1 MKRPGKKV
9 ATDRSFVVALSRGLD
24 VLRAFR
30 PNDGLLGNQ
39 EIAAR
44 TNLPKPTVSRLTYT
58 LTKLGY
64 LTPVPRF
71 EKYQLA
77 PSAMSLGYAAL
88 ANLGVRHLSEAY
100 REEVMRETGGAV
112 AVGGRDRLSMIYF
125 GQSRNGL
132 TLGVQLDV
140 GSRIPI
146 ATTAMGRAYIW
157 ALPSDERAALLR
169 ELREH
174 YGSRWP
180 RMRDGIERAGE
191 TVAQLGFTISA
202 GEWQNDVHAVGV
214 ALKLN
219 DGTGPYAFNCGAPA
233 FRFTEDRLRSD
244 IGPRL
249 VAMVR
254 NIEAALGGAG
264 ATIKKR
270 RKQKDESRR
279 ESCTCGR
286 GDQVAFIVDDRRP
299 ARTVLRSNESAG
311 PRRMTQAQLAQEQCP
326 LLAVRDV
333 SVVFGGIIAL
343 NGVSFDMHQG
353 QILGLIGP
361 NGAGKTTLFN
371 CLSRLYQPS
380 SGDILMEGV
389 SILKRPPH
397 RIAEI
402 GIGRTFQNV
411 ALFPNL
417 SVLDNVRIGTHART
431 NSDIVSDSLKL
442 RLGPPRRSRTQ
453 QARP

>member
-1 MKRPGKKV
+1 MKRSGRKV
-9 ATDRSFVVALSRGLD
+9 ASDRSFVVALSRGLD

-58 LTKLGY
+58 LTRLGY

-88 ANLGVRHLSEAY
+88 ANLGVRHLSEPY
-100 REEVMRETGGAV
+100 REEVMRATGGAV

-157 ALPSDERAALLR
+157 ALPDDERAALLR

-191 TVAQLGFTISA
+191 TVARSGFTISA
-202 GEWQNDVHAVGV
+202 GEWQDDVAAVGV

-233 FRFTEDRLRSD
+233 FRFTEDRLRHD

-254 NIEAALGGAG
+254 NIEAALGGA
-264 ATIKKR
+264 APQSKKEENKKFR
-270 RKQKDESRR
+270 AGGK
-279 ESCTCGR
+279 
-286 GDQVAFIVDDRRP
+286 VAR
-299 ARTVLRSNESAG
+299 
-311 PRRMTQAQLAQEQCP
+311 
-326 LLAVRDV
+326 
-333 SVVFGGIIAL
+333 VVEGI
-343 NGVSFDMHQG
+343 
-353 QILGLIGP
+353 
-361 NGAGKTTLFN
+361 
-371 CLSRLYQPS
+371 R
-380 SGDILMEGV
+380 
-389 SILKRPPH
+389 
-397 RIAEI
+397 
-402 GIGRTFQNV
+402 
-411 ALFPNL
+411 
-417 SVLDNVRIGTHART
+417 
-431 NSDIVSDSLKL
+431 
-442 RLGPPRRSRTQ
+442 
-453 QARP
+453 

>member
-1 MKRPGKKV
+1 MKRPAKKV
-9 ATDRSFVVALSRGLD
+9 ATDRKFVIALSRGLE

-77 PSAMSLGYAAL
+77 PSAMALGYAAL
-88 ANLGVRHLSEAY
+88 ANLGVRHLSEPY
-100 REEVMRETGGAV
+100 REELMRQTGGAV
-112 AVGGRDRLSMIYF
+112 AVGGRDRHSMIYF

-132 TLGVQLDV
+132 TLNVQLDV

-157 ALPSDERAALLR
+157 ALPSEERAQMLR

-180 RMRDGIERAGE
+180 RLRDGIERAGE
-191 TVAQLGFTISA
+191 TVEQLGFAISA

-254 NIEAALGGAG
+254 NIETALGAAPQSKGAALQSKASLQSKAALPSKKEENKKTKTGG
-264 ATIKKR
+264 R
-270 RKQKDESRR
+270 VVR
-279 ESCTCGR
+279 
-286 GDQVAFIVDDRRP
+286 
-299 ARTVLRSNESAG
+299 
-311 PRRMTQAQLAQEQCP
+311 
-326 LLAVRDV
+326 AVE
-333 SVVFGGIIAL
+333 GI
-343 NGVSFDMHQG
+343 
-353 QILGLIGP
+353 
-361 NGAGKTTLFN
+361 
-371 CLSRLYQPS
+371 R
-380 SGDILMEGV
+380 
-389 SILKRPPH
+389 
-397 RIAEI
+397 
-402 GIGRTFQNV
+402 
-411 ALFPNL
+411 
-417 SVLDNVRIGTHART
+417 
-431 NSDIVSDSLKL
+431 
-442 RLGPPRRSRTQ
+442 
-453 QARP
+453 

>member
-1 MKRPGKKV
+1 MSAPAMKVRPAQVSTIACTSGSAIAPLMHSKIPPRTAAVRAFTRGRVTGARGMTSRRSSLTTSFTRLSLNILFFTNFALRNLIPHLDTEGYFEARRLSTNSTQQQAMKRPGKKV

-24 VLRAFR
+24 VLRAFH

-77 PSAMSLGYAAL
+77 PSAMALGYAAL

-157 ALPSDERAALLR
+157 ALPNDERATLLR

-191 TVAQLGFTISA
+191 TVERLWFAISA
-202 GEWQNDVHAVGV
+202 GGV
-214 ALKLN
+214 ALKLK

-254 NIEAALGGAG
+254 NIEAALGGA
-264 ATIKKR
+264 APQSKKEEN
-270 RKQKDESRR
+270 KKLKA
-279 ESCTCGR
+279 G
-286 GDQVAFIVDDRRP
+286 GKVAR
-299 ARTVLRSNESAG
+299 
-311 PRRMTQAQLAQEQCP
+311 
-326 LLAVRDV
+326 
-333 SVVFGGIIAL
+333 VVEGI
-343 NGVSFDMHQG
+343 
-353 QILGLIGP
+353 
-361 NGAGKTTLFN
+361 
-371 CLSRLYQPS
+371 R
-380 SGDILMEGV
+380 
-389 SILKRPPH
+389 
-397 RIAEI
+397 
-402 GIGRTFQNV
+402 
-411 ALFPNL
+411 
-417 SVLDNVRIGTHART
+417 
-431 NSDIVSDSLKL
+431 
-442 RLGPPRRSRTQ
+442 
-453 QARP
+453 

>member
-1 MKRPGKKV
+1 MKRQGKKT

-88 ANLGVRHLSEAY
+88 ANLGVRHLSESY
-100 REEVMRETGGAV
+100 RDEVMQATGGAV

-125 GQSRNGL
+125 GQSRGGS
-132 TLGVQLDV
+132 TLGVLLDV
-140 GSRIPI
+140 GSRVPM

-157 ALPSDERAALLR
+157 ALPDDERASLLR
-169 ELREH
+169 ELRDH
-174 YGSRWP
+174 YGSRWS

-191 TVAQLGFTISA
+191 MVARRGFTISA
-202 GEWQNDVHAVGV
+202 GEWQDDVAAVGV

-233 FRFTEDRLRSD
+233 FRFTEERLLND

-254 NIEAALGGAG
+254 SIEQALSGIAPP
-264 ATIKKR
+264 AQSKK
-270 RKQKDESRR
+270 
-279 ESCTCGR
+279 
-286 GDQVAFIVDDRRP
+286 
-299 ARTVLRSNESAG
+299 
-311 PRRMTQAQLAQEQCP
+311 
-326 LLAVRDV
+326 
-333 SVVFGGIIAL
+333 
-343 NGVSFDMHQG
+343 
-353 QILGLIGP
+353 
-361 NGAGKTTLFN
+361 
-371 CLSRLYQPS
+371 
-380 SGDILMEGV
+380 
-389 SILKRPPH
+389 
-397 RIAEI
+397 
-402 GIGRTFQNV
+402 
-411 ALFPNL
+411 
-417 SVLDNVRIGTHART
+417 
-431 NSDIVSDSLKL
+431 
-442 RLGPPRRSRTQ
+442 Q
-453 QARP
+453 QSKN

>member
-1 MKRPGKKV
+1 MKRTAKKG
-9 ATDRSFVVALSRGLD
+9 ATDRNFVVALSRGLD
-24 VLRAFR
+24 VLRAFQ

-71 EKYQLA
+71 EKYQLT
-77 PSAMSLGYAAL
+77 PSAMALGYAAL
-88 ANLGVRHLSEAY
+88 ANLGVRHLSEPF

-112 AVGGRDRLSMIYF
+112 AVGGRDRHSMIYF

-157 ALPSDERAALLR
+157 ALQPDERAVLLR

-180 RMRDGIERAGE
+180 KMRDGIERSGE
-191 TVAQLGFTISA
+191 MVAKRGFSIST
-202 GEWQNDVHAVGV
+202 GDWQNDVAAVGV

-233 FRFTEDRLRSD
+233 FRFTEDRLRHD

-249 VAMVR
+249 VAMVG
-254 NIEAALGGAG
+254 NIEAALGGTAPHS
-264 ATIKKR
+264 TQSKKE
-270 RKQKDESRR
+270 ESKKPR
-279 ESCTCGR
+279 SG
-286 GDQVAFIVDDRRP
+286 GKVAR
-299 ARTVLRSNESAG
+299 
-311 PRRMTQAQLAQEQCP
+311 LA
-326 LLAVRDV
+326 
-333 SVVFGGIIAL
+333 
-343 NGVSFDMHQG
+343 
-353 QILGLIGP
+353 
-361 NGAGKTTLFN
+361 
-371 CLSRLYQPS
+371 
-380 SGDILMEGV
+380 EGV
-389 SILKRPPH
+389 R
-397 RIAEI
+397 
-402 GIGRTFQNV
+402 
-411 ALFPNL
+411 
-417 SVLDNVRIGTHART
+417 
-431 NSDIVSDSLKL
+431 
-442 RLGPPRRSRTQ
+442 
-453 QARP
+453 